1 MNLSDMQRTV
11 GKNALEL
18 VANHVSDQTESSGG
32 GMRFIQLDA
41 WILPV
46 KSASYIKNDLGHHW
60 VCTNRAAV
68 VKSMPLQNIGISTQD
83 LLGS

>member
-1 MNLSDMQRTV
+1 MSV
-11 GKNALEL
+11 IKP
-18 VANHVSDQTESSGG
+18 NHQVG
-32 GMRFIQLDA
+32 GMRALFQLDA

>member
-1 MNLSDMQRTV
+1 MSVIKPNHQV
-11 GKNALEL
+11 EACAL
-18 VANHVSDQTESSGG
+18 
-32 GMRFIQLDA
+32 FQLDA

-68 VKSMPLQNIGISTQD
+68 VKGMPLQNIEISTQD